1 MVKEDCKNMR
11 LIKSIKIYS
20 HNKKEVNNESIF
32 NTCQF
37 KKINVDIWLFNTVD
51 LIIFGSGLG
60 VTLLLLAIIGP
71 SETLDTFIVLL
82 PALITGLLVAPIPN
96 YHNVRTAIKSVWQ
109 FFTLRQSFIW
119 KGWCIKD
126 EYSDKK

>member
-1 MVKEDCKNMR
+1 MNQQF
-11 LIKSIKIYS
+11 LIPANSKKSML
-20 HNKKEVNNESIF
+20 IF
-32 NTCQF
+32 G
-37 KKINVDIWLFNTVD
+37 LFNTVD

-109 FFTLRQSFIW
+109 FFTQRQSFIW
-119 KGWCIKD
+119 KRWCIKD
-126 EYSDKK
+126 EYGDKK

>member
-1 MVKEDCKNMR
+1 MNQF
-11 LIKSIKIYS
+11 LIPANSKKSML
-20 HNKKEVNNESIF
+20 IF
-32 NTCQF
+32 G
-37 KKINVDIWLFNTVD
+37 LFNTVD

>member
-1 MVKEDCKNMR
+1 MNQF
-11 LIKSIKIYS
+11 LIPANSKKSML
-20 HNKKEVNNESIF
+20 IF
-32 NTCQF
+32 G
-37 KKINVDIWLFNTVD
+37 LFNTVD

-96 YHNVRTAIKSVWQ
+96 YHNILTIILECYA
-109 FFTLRQSFIW
+109 FLTNRQRYVW
-119 KGWCIKD
+119 KGWCV
-126 EYSDKK
+126 SDGKKNR

>member
-1 MVKEDCKNMR
+1 MNQF
-11 LIKSIKIYS
+11 LIPANSKKSML
-20 HNKKEVNNESIF
+20 IF
-32 NTCQF
+32 G
-37 KKINVDIWLFNTVD
+37 LFNTVD

-60 VTLLLLAIIGP
+60 VTLLSLAIIGP

-109 FFTLRQSFIW
+109 FFTQRQSFIW

-126 EYSDKK
+126 EYGDKK

>member
-1 MVKEDCKNMR
+1 MNQF
-11 LIKSIKIYS
+11 LIPANSKKSML
-20 HNKKEVNNESIF
+20 IF
-32 NTCQF
+32 G
-37 KKINVDIWLFNTVD
+37 LFNTVD

-96 YHNVRTAIKSVWQ
+96 YHNVLCA
-109 FFTLRQSFIW
+109 LQSIYRFYTERRRYVW
-119 KGWCIKD
+119 KGWCFYGQFKD
-126 EYSDKK
+126 IESKSKSKK

>member
-1 MVKEDCKNMR
+1 MNQF
-11 LIKSIKIYS
+11 LIPANSKKSML
-20 HNKKEVNNESIF
+20 IF
-32 NTCQF
+32 G
-37 KKINVDIWLFNTVD
+37 LFNTVD

-96 YHNVRTAIKSVWQ
+96 YHNVMEFTKDAIKFMFNRRVYY
-109 FFTLRQSFIW
+109 W
-119 KGWCIKD
+119 KGWCVRS
-126 EYSDKK
+126 EYGEE